1 MPTGIVKFFN
11 ASKGF
16 GFIEREDGDRD
27 VFVHINAVQ
36 GAGLDTLSEGQR
48 VSFEVIE
55 DRGKP
60 AASNLKEEC
69 RRGDMFKRW
78 IKFLVSLLA
87 ISGVALL
94 GFGYLFT
101 TEALNSN
108 EYEIWWILTVLS
120 AMGAIGLL
128 AISLLARSINQGRLI
143 VLKSLPKKIFNKKIF
158 NKKIFKGMD
167 FFKWAILIIA
177 IVIAMQ
183 LIEMNR

>member
-11 ASKGF
+11 DSKGF
-16 GFIEREDGDRD
+16 GFIECEDGGKD
-27 VFVHINAVQ
+27 VFVHISAVQ

-48 VSFEVIE
+48 VSFEIIE

-78 IKFLVSLLA
+78 IKFLVSLIV
-87 ISGVALL
+87 ISGVAWL
-94 GFGYLFT
+94 GFHFLSVTNDF
-101 TEALNSN
+101 
-108 EYEIWWILTVLS
+108 WFILTVLS
-120 AMGAIGLL
+120 GMGAIGLL
-128 AISLLARSINQGRLI
+128 AISLLARSINQGRLV
-143 VLKSLPKKIFNKKIF
+143 VLKSLPKKIF

-183 LIEMNR
+183 LIEMNKV

>member
-1 MPTGIVKFFN
+1 MPTGTVKFFN
-11 ASKGF
+11 AAKGF
-16 GFIEREDGDRD
+16 GFIQREDGEKD
-27 VFVHINAVQ
+27 VFVHISAVQ

>member
-1 MPTGIVKFFN
+1 
-11 ASKGF
+11 
-16 GFIEREDGDRD
+16 
-27 VFVHINAVQ
+27 
-36 GAGLDTLSEGQR
+36 
-48 VSFEVIE
+48 
-55 DRGKP
+55 
-60 AASNLKEEC
+60 
-69 RRGDMFKRW
+69 MFKRW
-78 IKFLVSLLA
+78 IKFLVSLLV

-143 VLKSLPKKIFNKKIF
+143 VLKSLPKKIFNKKV
-158 NKKIFKGMD
+158 FKGMD